1 MQLLVL
7 ILKKVELFD
16 DLMKHLAN
24 GGVKGATIVEGT
36 GMAEAIVNME
46 DLPMFGMLRRVL
58 ADEEKETSKVIM
70 LVETDEQ
77 VIATRSIIKEVI
89 GDLTAPNTGI
99 LFAVPITYVEGL
111 GK

>member
-7 ILKKVELFD
+7 ILKKVELYD
-16 DLMKHLAN
+16 DLMKRLAN
-24 GGVKGATIVEGT
+24 GGVKGATILEGT

-58 ADEEKETSKVIM
+58 ADEERETSKIM
-70 LVETDEQ
+70 LFVETDEQ
-77 VIATRSIIKEVI
+77 VIATRAIIKEVI

-99 LFAVPITYVEGL
+99 MFAIPLTYVEGL